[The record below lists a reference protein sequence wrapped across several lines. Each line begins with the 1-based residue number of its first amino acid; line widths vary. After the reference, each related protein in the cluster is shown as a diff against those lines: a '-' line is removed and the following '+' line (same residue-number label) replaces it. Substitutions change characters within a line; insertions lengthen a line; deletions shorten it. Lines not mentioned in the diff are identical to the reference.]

1 MANMMEYIHRD
12 VKTVINMFHMLKDIR
27 ENMNR

>member
-1 MANMMEYIHRD
+1 MANMMEYIHRG

>member
-12 VKTVINMFHMLKDIR
+12 VKTVINRLHMLKDIR